1 MLTLLS
7 SVRHVVPMKTHSSEL
22 NPRGAFKMKALTLA
36 AVIALSA
43 TGAAPLVLRLKVEEF
58 LFSRL

>member
-1 MLTLLS
+1 
-7 SVRHVVPMKTHSSEL
+7 
-22 NPRGAFKMKALTLA
+22 MKALTLA